1 MAHNHYDNEVII
13 YMFVSGSFVY
23 SNGYEVF
30 RGKEPLLG
38 RVVMNLRHNDCGK
51 WRVRASMI
59 MRVNDYA
66 PK

>member
-51 WRVRASMI
+51 
-59 MRVNDYA
+59 
-66 PK
+66 